1 MDHPKKTK
9 ITALKVHQSKQEV
22 SDQRQEPPSKALT
35 SRNTVQKQDP
45 GIMITSKEQILS
57 KYLDIFEHMG
67 KFPRL
72 PYHTQ
77 VDMNITLKQ
86 TPCSPVLIHP
96 KEAFKKEIDKMLQAD
111 VIKSVKEA
119 TPWINSFILV
129 EGNPKLHVCLDPMN
143 LNKAVIRELYDLKP
157 QRTSLT

>member
-1 MDHPKKTK
+1 M
-9 ITALKVHQSKQEV
+9 

-45 GIMITSKEQILS
+45 GIIITSKEQILS
-57 KYLDIFEHMG
+57 KYLDIFEG
-67 KFPRL
+67 ISKFPSP
-72 PYHTQ
+72 PYHIQ

-86 TPCSPVLIHP
+86 TPCRPVPIHL
-96 KEAFKKEIDKMLQAD
+96 KEAFKKEIDKMLQAG
-111 VIKSVKEA
+111 VIKPVKEA

-129 EGNPKLHVCLDPMN
+129 EGNPKLHICLDPTN
-143 LNKAVIRELYDLKP
+143 LNKAVIREPYNLKP